1 MEYLGFGEKTG
12 VRGAISNEILKVHLR
27 TFHDDVSILALGV
40 LVGFLQ
46 GHEVPKILDHIIAD
60 FREFLH
66 VIDFL
71 QEALVLVV
79 IFYLDLFEG
88 EDAIPQQDLVDVGV
102 APADFLQHPNILQA
116 EIPFHQR
123 VLTKQV

>member
-1 MEYLGFGEKTG
+1 M
-12 VRGAISNEILKVHLR
+12 
-27 TFHDDVSILALGV
+27 SILALGV

-46 GHEVPKILDHIIAD
+46 GHEVPEVLDHVIAD